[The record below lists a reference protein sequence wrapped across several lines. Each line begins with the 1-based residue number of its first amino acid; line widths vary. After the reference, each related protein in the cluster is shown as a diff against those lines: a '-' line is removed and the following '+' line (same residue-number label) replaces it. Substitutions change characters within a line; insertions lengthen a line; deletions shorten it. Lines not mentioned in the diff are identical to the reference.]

1 LTPGGTWWRE
11 RAQRAMRR
19 DAAIYHRSVTR
30 EVTPL
35 MARPIVVFN
44 CARNYEP
51 GSIDRD
57 MPRLVAA
64 CDVRLTEAKDGPDLA
79 AVLEGAHVL
88 VARRDYV
95 GRATLQ
101 LARDLKGIVTPGVG
115 IEKVDVQAATDL
127 GIVVANSPGN
137 SVTVAES
144 ALLLMLALAKELP
157 VWVAAARARKEPT
170 SNMRGMELQ
179 GKTLGLVGFGRIG
192 KLTAGFA
199 RAFGMRVLAYD
210 PYVQTSDLAELTS
223 LETVLQ
229 QSDFVSLHPVL
240 TPETFHL
247 INAERLALMKPSAYL
262 INTSRGG
269 VIDEPAL
276 IDALQKGRLAGAG
289 LDVFEQEPPDT
300 QNPLL
305 HMDNVIGTPH
315 GLSHADES
323 VRRCASMTEDN
334 VLAIVGGHLP
344 PYIVNREVRWRVLQ
358 TA

>member
-1 LTPGGTWWRE
+1 
-11 RAQRAMRR
+11 
-19 DAAIYHRSVTR
+19 
-30 EVTPL
+30 
-35 MARPIVVFN
+35 MARRIVVFN
-44 CARNYEP
+44 CSRNYEA
-51 GSIDRD
+51 GSLERD
-57 MPRLVAA
+57 MPRLLAA
-64 CDVRLTEAKDGPDLA
+64 CEVRLTEAKDGPDLA
-79 AVLEGAHVL
+79 SALKEADVL

-95 GRATLQ
+95 GRNTFE
-101 LARDLKGIVTPGVG
+101 LAPHLKGVVTPGVG
-115 IEKVDVQAATDL
+115 VEKVDINAATEL

-144 ALLLMLALAKELP
+144 TILLMLALAKQMPL
-157 VWVAAARARKEPT
+157 WIAAARAGQEPT
-170 SNMRGMELQ
+170 SAMRGMELR

-192 KLTAGFA
+192 NITAGLA

-210 PYVQTSDLAELTS
+210 PYVQTSDVAELVS
-223 LETVLQ
+223 LETVLK

-247 INAERLALMKPSAYL
+247 INAERLALMKPTAFL

-276 IDALQKGRLAGAG
+276 IAALQDKKLAGAG
-289 LDVFEQEPPDT
+289 LDVFETEPPAMD
-300 QNPLL
+300 NPLL

-334 VLAIVGGHLP
+334 VLAIVDGRLP
-344 PYIVNREVRWRVLQ
+344 PYLINKQVRWKVAQ
-358 TA
+358 AV

>member
-1 LTPGGTWWRE
+1 MP
-11 RAQRAMRR
+11 
-19 DAAIYHRSVTR
+19 
-30 EVTPL
+30 
-35 MARPIVVFN
+35 RPIVVFN

-51 GSIDRD
+51 GSLERD

-64 CDVRLTEAKDGPDLA
+64 CEVRLTEAKDGPDLA
-79 AVLEGAHVL
+79 QELKSADVL

-95 GRATLQ
+95 GRKTFE
-101 LARDLKGIVTPGVG
+101 LAPNLKGVVTPGVG
-115 IEKVDVQAATDL
+115 VEKVDVAAATDL

-144 ALLLMLALAKELP
+144 TILLMLAVAKQMPL
-157 VWVAAARARKEPT
+157 WIAAARAGQEPT
-170 SNMRGMELQ
+170 SDMRGMELM

-192 KLTAGFA
+192 NITAGLA

-210 PYVQTSDLAELTS
+210 PYVQTSDVAEMVS
-223 LETVLQ
+223 LETVLE

-240 TPETFHL
+240 TPETHHM
-247 INAERLALMKPSAYL
+247 INAERLALMKPTAFL

-276 IDALQKGRLAGAG
+276 IAALQNKQLAGAG
-289 LDVFEQEPPDT
+289 LGVFETEPPATD
-300 QNPLL
+300 NPLL

-323 VRRCASMTEDN
+323 IRRCASMTEDN
-334 VLAIVGGHLP
+334 VLAIIDGRLP
-344 PYIVNREVRWRVLQ
+344 PYLVNRQVRWRVAQ
-358 TA
+358 AV

>member
-1 LTPGGTWWRE
+1 MP
-11 RAQRAMRR
+11 
-19 DAAIYHRSVTR
+19 
-30 EVTPL
+30 
-35 MARPIVVFN
+35 RPIVVFN

-51 GSIDRD
+51 GSLERD

-64 CDVRLTEAKDGPDLA
+64 CEVRLTEAKDGPDLA
-79 AVLEGAHVL
+79 QELKGADVL

-95 GRATLQ
+95 GRKTFE
-101 LARDLKGIVTPGVG
+101 LAPNLKGVVTPGVG
-115 IEKVDVQAATDL
+115 VEKVDVAAATDL

-144 ALLLMLALAKELP
+144 TILLMLAVAKQMPL
-157 VWVAAARARKEPT
+157 WIAAARAGQEPT
-170 SNMRGMELQ
+170 SDMRGMELM

-192 KLTAGFA
+192 NITAGLA

-210 PYVQTSDLAELTS
+210 PYVQTSDVAEMVS
-223 LETVLQ
+223 LETVLE

-240 TPETFHL
+240 TPETHHM
-247 INAERLALMKPSAYL
+247 INAERLALMKPTAFL

-276 IDALQKGRLAGAG
+276 IAALQNKQLAGAG
-289 LDVFEQEPPDT
+289 LDVFETEPPATD
-300 QNPLL
+300 NPLL

-323 VRRCASMTEDN
+323 IRRCASMTEDN
-334 VLAIVGGHLP
+334 VLAIIDGRLP
-344 PYIVNREVRWRVLQ
+344 PYLVNRQVRWRVAQ
-358 TA
+358 AV